1 MNGGSRARWATR
13 PWRALFHGSL
23 TARLIASLVAL
34 VIVTCAVV
42 GAATYTV
49 LRHSLMANFNQ
60 SLQAATQ
67 RQYQACA
74 DNDGNQW
81 SPPQA
86 HTSSYIDHDPGSSPC
101 DGQVIQGQAAGTF
114 GAWDLDGHIQEAAIV
129 DGECHVSGT
138 DQATLRSLPVTP
150 QPPSQG
156 GGGRGTSSPP
166 PLPTFTR
173 DLPSLGGAYELTAV
187 QQYKGGPVLYTGLP
201 LSSVDK
207 TLRDV
212 AIAEAAVFAAVVLFV
227 AGAGV
232 GLVRLSLRPL
242 RRVATTATM
251 VTELPLDT
259 DVSLPARVPD
269 DDPRTEVGQVG
280 AAFNRMLQHV
290 ESALERRAA
299 SETRLRRF
307 AADAS
312 HELRTPLAAI
322 RGYAELALRQ
332 GGPVPADVTHALR
345 RVESESARMSML
357 VDELLLLARLDAGR
371 PLEQEPVDLTR
382 LTIEATSDAQVASPS
397 HRWQLELPDEPLMVR
412 GDEFRLRQVLGNLLS
427 NAAKHTTPDTT
438 VTVAVSAARSAG
450 DGVAATAD
458 PGAARPAD
466 RRPADG
472 RAADRRPADGRAA
485 DRRPAD
491 GRAAVQLS
499 VTDNGQGI
507 PPDLVPELFE
517 RFARGDS
524 SRSRGTGSGAGSTG
538 LGLAIVKAVVTA
550 HHGTVSVT
558 SRPGRTTFTITL
570 PRLAESPG
578 DGFPAVPSADEPS
591 DDDPGADDPGADD
604 PGAIEPGAIEPGAI
618 EPGAI
623 EGRAPRGRAPLGPPP
638 TGRAARG
645 RAPLGPPPTGRAPR
659 GRAPLGWA
667 RALVLSWR
675 SSPGGAS
682 GRS

>member
-1 MNGGSRARWATR
+1 MNGGSRSRWAAR
-13 PWRALFHGSL
+13 PWRALFRGSL

-49 LRHSLMANFNQ
+49 LRHSLRANFDQ
-60 SLQAATQ
+60 ALQAATQ

-74 DNDGNQW
+74 DNDDKQW
-81 SPPQA
+81 SPPPQDR
-86 HTSSYIDHDPGSSPC
+86 TSSYIDHDPGSSPC

-114 GAWDLDGHIQEAAIV
+114 GAWNLDGHIQEAAIV
-129 DGECHVSGT
+129 NGECRVSAT

-156 GGGRGTSSPP
+156 GGGGTSSPP

-187 QQYKGGPVLYTGLP
+187 QQYQGGPVLYTGLP
-201 LSSVDK
+201 LSNVDK

-212 AIAEAAVFAAVVLFV
+212 AIAEAAVFAVVVLFV
-227 AGAGV
+227 AGSGV

-259 DVSLPARVPD
+259 EVSLPARVPD

-280 AAFNRMLQHV
+280 AAINRMLQHV

-322 RGYAELALRQ
+322 RGYAELALRH
-332 GGPVPADVTHALR
+332 GGPVPEDVTHALR

-450 DGVAATAD
+450 DDVPAAAD

-466 RRPADG
+466 GRPADG
-472 RAADRRPADGRAA
+472 RPADGRPADGR
-485 DRRPAD
+485 P
-491 GRAAVQLS
+491 AVQLS

-558 SRPGRTTFTITL
+558 SHPGRTTFTITL

-578 DGFPAVPSADEPS
+578 DGFPAGPSADEP
-591 DDDPGADDPGADD
+591 GAGTGAS
-604 PGAIEPGAIEPGAI
+604 GAPFAT
-618 EPGAI
+618 
-623 EGRAPRGRAPLGPPP
+623 
-638 TGRAARG
+638 TGRAEPADG
-645 RAPLGPPPTGRAPR
+645 R
-659 GRAPLGWA
+659 
-667 RALVLSWR
+667 
-675 SSPGGAS
+675 
-682 GRS
+682 

>member
-1 MNGGSRARWATR
+1 MNGGSPSRWATR

-60 SLQAATQ
+60 ALQAATQ

-74 DNDGNQW
+74 DNDGYQW
-81 SPPQA
+81 YPPAQD
-86 HTSSYIDHDPGSSPC
+86 HTSSYIDQDPGSSPC

-114 GAWDLDGHIQEAAIV
+114 GAWNLDGHIQEASIV
-129 DGECHVSGT
+129 DGECHVSAT

-150 QPPSQG
+150 QPPAQG
-156 GGGRGTSSPP
+156 GGGGGTSSPP

-173 DLPSLGGAYELTAV
+173 DLPSLGGVYELTAV
-187 QQYKGGPVLYTGLP
+187 QQHQGGPVLYTGLP
-201 LSSVDK
+201 LSSVNK

-212 AIAEAAVFAAVVLFV
+212 AIAEAAVFAVVVLFV
-227 AGAGV
+227 AGSGV

-259 DVSLPARVPD
+259 EVSLPARVPD

-280 AAFNRMLQHV
+280 AAINRMLQHV

-322 RGYAELALRQ
+322 RGYAELALRH
-332 GGPVPADVTHALR
+332 GGPVPEDVTHALR

-427 NAAKHTTPDTT
+427 NAAKHTAPDTT

-450 DGVAATAD
+450 DDVPAATD
-458 PGAARPAD
+458 PGAARLAD
-466 RRPADG
+466 GRPADG
-472 RAADRRPADGRAA
+472 RAAGRRPVGTRPAETQPAETRPAETRPAGRRPAATRPADGRPAET
-485 DRRPAD
+485 RP
-491 GRAAVQLS
+491 AVQLS

-524 SRSRGTGSGAGSTG
+524 SRSRGPGSGAGSTG

-558 SRPGRTTFTITL
+558 SHPGRTTFTITL

-578 DGFPAVPSADEPS
+578 DGFPAVLSADEL
-591 DDDPGADDPGADD
+591 
-604 PGAIEPGAIEPGAI
+604 GAIEPAADEPGAI
-618 EPGAI
+618 GPG
-623 EGRAPRGRAPLGPPP
+623 ESVPSELE
-638 TGRAARG
+638 
-645 RAPLGPPPTGRAPR
+645 
-659 GRAPLGWA
+659 
-667 RALVLSWR
+667 
-675 SSPGGAS
+675 
-682 GRS
+682 

>member
-1 MNGGSRARWATR
+1 
-13 PWRALFHGSL
+13 
-23 TARLIASLVAL
+23 
-34 VIVTCAVV
+34 
-42 GAATYTV
+42 
-49 LRHSLMANFNQ
+49 
-60 SLQAATQ
+60 
-67 RQYQACA
+67 
-74 DNDGNQW
+74 
-81 SPPQA
+81 
-86 HTSSYIDHDPGSSPC
+86 
-101 DGQVIQGQAAGTF
+101 
-114 GAWDLDGHIQEAAIV
+114 
-129 DGECHVSGT
+129 
-138 DQATLRSLPVTP
+138 VTP
-150 QPPSQG
+150 QPPAQG
-156 GGGRGTSSPP
+156 GGEGGTSSPP

-187 QQYKGGPVLYTGLP
+187 QQYQGGPVLYTGLP
-201 LSSVDK
+201 LSSVNK

-259 DVSLPARVPD
+259 EVSLPARVPD

-280 AAFNRMLQHV
+280 AAINRMLQHV

-322 RGYAELALRQ
+322 RGYAELALRH
-332 GGPVPADVTHALR
+332 GGPVPEDVTHALR

-427 NAAKHTTPDTT
+427 NAAKHTAPDTT

-450 DGVAATAD
+450 DDVPAAAD
-458 PGAARPAD
+458 PGAARLAD
-466 RRPADG
+466 GRPADG
-472 RAADRRPADGRAA
+472 RAAGRRPVGTRPAETQPAETRPAGRRPAATRPADGRPAET
-485 DRRPAD
+485 RP
-491 GRAAVQLS
+491 AVQLS

-524 SRSRGTGSGAGSTG
+524 SRSRGPGSGAGSTG

-558 SRPGRTTFTITL
+558 SHPGRTTFTITL
-570 PRLAESPG
+570 PRLAESLG
-578 DGFPAVPSADEPS
+578 DGFPAVLSADEL
-591 DDDPGADDPGADD
+591 
-604 PGAIEPGAIEPGAI
+604 GAIEPAADEPGAIEPAAD

-623 EGRAPRGRAPLGPPP
+623 GPGESVPSE
-638 TGRAARG
+638 
-645 RAPLGPPPTGRAPR
+645 LE
-659 GRAPLGWA
+659 
-667 RALVLSWR
+667 
-675 SSPGGAS
+675 
-682 GRS
+682 

>member
-1 MNGGSRARWATR
+1 MNGGSRSRWATR

-49 LRHSLMANFNQ
+49 LRHSLMANFDQ
-60 SLQAATQ
+60 ALQAATQ

-74 DNDGNQW
+74 ADNDDNQW
-81 SPPQA
+81 HSRRRPTPRRTSTMIRGPPPA
-86 HTSSYIDHDPGSSPC
+86 TARSFRARRRARSAPG
-101 DGQVIQGQAAGTF
+101 T
-114 GAWDLDGHIQEAAIV
+114 LDGHIQEASIV
-129 DGECHVSGT
+129 DGECHVSAT

-150 QPPSQG
+150 QPPAQG
-156 GGGRGTSSPP
+156 GGGGGTSSPP

-173 DLPSLGGAYELTAV
+173 DLPSLGGDYELTAV

-201 LSSVDK
+201 LSSVNK

-332 GGPVPADVTHALR
+332 GGPVPEDVTHALR

-438 VTVAVSAARSAG
+438 VTVAVSAARSAE

-458 PGAARPAD
+458 PADGRPAD
-466 RRPADG
+466 RRPADQ
-472 RAADRRPADGRAA
+472 RPADRGGR
-485 DRRPAD
+485 RTGGRPM
-491 GRAAVQLS
+491 GVQRL
-499 VTDNGQGI
+499 GGLQ
-507 PPDLVPELFE
+507 
-517 RFARGDS
+517 ARGQWFS
-524 SRSRGTGSGAGSTG
+524 
-538 LGLAIVKAVVTA
+538 
-550 HHGTVSVT
+550 
-558 SRPGRTTFTITL
+558 
-570 PRLAESPG
+570 
-578 DGFPAVPSADEPS
+578 
-591 DDDPGADDPGADD
+591 
-604 PGAIEPGAIEPGAI
+604 
-618 EPGAI
+618 
-623 EGRAPRGRAPLGPPP
+623 
-638 TGRAARG
+638 
-645 RAPLGPPPTGRAPR
+645 
-659 GRAPLGWA
+659 
-667 RALVLSWR
+667 
-675 SSPGGAS
+675 
-682 GRS
+682 

>member
-1 MNGGSRARWATR
+1 MNGGSPSRWATR

-60 SLQAATQ
+60 ALQAATQ

-74 DNDGNQW
+74 DNDGYQW
-81 SPPQA
+81 YPPAQD
-86 HTSSYIDHDPGSSPC
+86 HTSSYIDQDPGSSPC

-114 GAWDLDGHIQEAAIV
+114 GAWNLDGHIQEASIV
-129 DGECHVSGT
+129 DGECHVSAT

-150 QPPSQG
+150 QPPAQG
-156 GGGRGTSSPP
+156 GGGGGTSSPP

-173 DLPSLGGAYELTAV
+173 DLPSLGGVYELTAV
-187 QQYKGGPVLYTGLP
+187 QQHQGGPVLYTGLP
-201 LSSVDK
+201 LSSVNK

-212 AIAEAAVFAAVVLFV
+212 AIAEAAVFAVVVLFV
-227 AGAGV
+227 AGSGV

-259 DVSLPARVPD
+259 EVSLPARVPD

-280 AAFNRMLQHV
+280 AAINRMLQHV

-322 RGYAELALRQ
+322 RGYAELALRH
-332 GGPVPADVTHALR
+332 GGPVPEDVTHALR

-427 NAAKHTTPDTT
+427 NAAKHTAPDTT
-438 VTVAVSAARSAG
+438 VTVAVSAAPSAG
-450 DGVAATAD
+450 AGVPAAAD

-466 RRPADG
+466 GRPADWRAADGRPSDGRAADG
-472 RAADRRPADGRAA
+472 RAAARPPAGT
-485 DRRPAD
+485 RP
-491 GRAAVQLS
+491 AVQLS

-524 SRSRGTGSGAGSTG
+524 SRSRETGSGAGSTG

-558 SRPGRTTFTITL
+558 SHPGRTTFTITL

-578 DGFPAVPSADEPS
+578 DGFPAVPSADEP
-591 DDDPGADDPGADD
+591 AAIEL
-604 PGAIEPGAIEPGAI
+604 GAIEPGAIEPGDELGTI
-618 EPGAI
+618 EPG
-623 EGRAPRGRAPLGPPP
+623 EG
-638 TGRAARG
+638 
-645 RAPLGPPPTGRAPR
+645 
-659 GRAPLGWA
+659 
-667 RALVLSWR
+667 VR
-675 SSPGGAS
+675 SELE
-682 GRS
+682 

>member
-1 MNGGSRARWATR
+1 MNGGSRSRWAAR
-13 PWRALFHGSL
+13 PWRALFRGSL

-49 LRHSLMANFNQ
+49 LRHSLIANFDQ
-60 SLQAATQ
+60 ALQAATQ

-74 DNDGNQW
+74 DNDDNQW
-81 SPPQA
+81 SPPPQD

-114 GAWDLDGHIQEAAIV
+114 GAWNLDGHIQEAAIV
-129 DGECHVSGT
+129 NGECHVSAT

-156 GGGRGTSSPP
+156 GGGGTSSPP

-187 QQYKGGPVLYTGLP
+187 QQYQGGPVLYTGLP
-201 LSSVDK
+201 LSNVDK

-212 AIAEAAVFAAVVLFV
+212 AIAEAAVFAVVVLFV
-227 AGAGV
+227 AGSGV

-259 DVSLPARVPD
+259 EVSLPARVPD

-280 AAFNRMLQHV
+280 AAINRMLQHV

-322 RGYAELALRQ
+322 RGYAELALRH
-332 GGPVPADVTHALR
+332 GGPVPEDVTHALR

-382 LTIEATSDAQVASPS
+382 LTIEATSDAQVAGPS

-450 DGVAATAD
+450 DDVPAAAD

-466 RRPADG
+466 GRPAGRRPAG
-472 RAADRRPADGRAA
+472 TLPAETRP
-485 DRRPAD
+485 
-491 GRAAVQLS
+491 AVQLS

-538 LGLAIVKAVVTA
+538 LGLAIVKAVVIA

-558 SRPGRTTFTITL
+558 SHPGRTTFTITL

-578 DGFPAVPSADEPS
+578 DGFPAVPPA
-591 DDDPGADDPGADD
+591 G
-604 PGAIEPGAIEPGAI
+604 EPGAIEPGTIEPGTIEPGADKLSAI
-618 EPGAI
+618 EPGADGLGADGLGAI
-623 EGRAPRGRAPLGPPP
+623 GPGEG
-638 TGRAARG
+638 
-645 RAPLGPPPTGRAPR
+645 
-659 GRAPLGWA
+659 
-667 RALVLSWR
+667 VR
-675 SSPGGAS
+675 SELE
-682 GRS
+682 